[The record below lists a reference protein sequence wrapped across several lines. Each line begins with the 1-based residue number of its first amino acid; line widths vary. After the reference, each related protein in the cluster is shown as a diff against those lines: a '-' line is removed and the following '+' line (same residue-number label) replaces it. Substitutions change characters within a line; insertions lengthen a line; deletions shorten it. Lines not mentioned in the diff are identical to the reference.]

1 MNSPSIKHEGWLYG
15 LAFLL
20 AIALRFIALGAAPL
34 TDSEATLALQ
44 SLALARGESPLL
56 APQSAHILFTSVL
69 FAVMESNNFLAR
81 FFPAL
86 TGSALVLVPL
96 LFRER
101 IKPRPAVILALLL
114 AIDPLLVAFSRT
126 AGGTILAVTF
136 LLAAAGFWMNKRA
149 IPAGLFAALALL
161 SGPALWAGIL
171 SLALAWGI
179 VQATKPKSTETPP
192 PTSNPESSIS
202 SLSPQPS
209 DSPILQSFDSTQD
222 QSPVSN
228 LPPQSSNS
236 PILQSFDSTQ
246 DQSPVSSLPPQSS
259 NSPILQ
265 SSVSSS
271 QFLISFIATLL
282 LCGTLFFLAP
292 NGLSAALASIPAY
305 FSGWVAQAGITP
317 SRMSLT
323 FLLYEPLGILL
334 AALAILRAIR
344 ANGKRAKRLAIWLG
358 VALLLAVFYRQPAA
372 LVWVVIPL
380 LALAALE
387 LSRVFEIRR
396 EEYAEVGIVVLAIL
410 ILLVYISFTVS
421 NLALNPFSQPA
432 TLPLI
437 GTVDNPPLAVLISS
451 FAILLV
457 CIALIALGW
466 SARIA
471 RLGTTIALTAFVSLY
486 TLAVAWGASGLRY
499 PDGFE
504 LWMTDSKPVQP
515 ELLLA
520 SVKDISEFS
529 LGHDQSQPV
538 LIVGIDSPA
547 LEWTLRNHSVG
558 VVSSLDPQTSPPLFI
573 TPVMDN
579 PGLPAAY
586 RGQDFTWRSQPQWE
600 IAQTTDWISWLV
612 FRKLPAENETII
624 LWARDDLF
632 PDARTSGQP

>member
-209 DSPILQSFDSTQD
+209 D
-222 QSPVSN
+222 
-228 LPPQSSNS
+228 S